1 MSQPAETL
9 SPDVP
14 VDETITI
21 AQLTEHPYDIYRRL
35 RAEAPVVRVPAIR
48 RIMLTKA
55 ADTKHVKENWELFS
69 SDDPLTPMKRAFLA
83 HTLMRKDG
91 EAHARERGAMAPAF
105 APKNIKGCWQPIY
118 TQVAE
123 DYIGRLPRGETVDLF
138 TELAAPFAARCLTHL
153 LGIPE
158 ASDED
163 MIRWSQTL
171 IDGAGNFGNVP
182 ELFEKSDKAN
192 AEMDALFD
200 ACAEKKRADP
210 DASALSAMVNSD
222 DPIEKSQIYS
232 NIKIAIGGGINEPR
246 DALLTILYGLFTN
259 PDQRETCQKDALWDA
274 AFEEGVRWV
283 APIQASS
290 RLVKEDTEIRG
301 LPIARGEVVMTVQA
315 SACHDEE
322 LYDRPED
329 YNIFRPKTPHQ
340 AFGNGPHFC
349 QGTHIARRML
359 AQIALPMLFDRF
371 PGMELADRD
380 AVKFWGF
387 GFRGPLSLPVVLN

>member
-1 MSQPAETL
+1 MTHATLAE
-9 SPDVP
+9 VP
-14 VDETITI
+14 VDETIQI
-21 AQLTEHPYDIYRRL
+21 AQLQSDPYSIYTRL
-35 RAEAPVVRVPAIR
+35 RREAPVVRLPSIK

-55 ADTKHVKENWELFS
+55 ADTKYVKENWELFS

-83 HTLMRKDG
+83 DTLMRKDG
-91 EAHARERGAMAPAF
+91 EDHARERNAMAPAF
-105 APKNIKGCWQPIY
+105 RPKVIMGCWQPLY

-123 DYIGRLPRGETVDLF
+123 EYIARLPRGETVDLF
-138 TELAAPFAARCLTHL
+138 TDLAAPFAARCLTHL

-158 ASDED
+158 ASDAD

-171 IDGAGNFGNVP
+171 IDGAGNFGGLP
-182 ELFEKSDKAN
+182 ELFEKSDAAN

-200 ACAEKKRADP
+200 KCADRVRKEP
-210 DASALSAMVNSD
+210 DQSALSAMVNAE
-222 DPIEKSQIYS
+222 DPIPTSQIYS
-232 NIKIAIGGGINEPR
+232 NVKIAIGGGINEPR

-259 PDQRETCQKDALWDA
+259 PDQREACVKDAMWDT

-301 LPIARGEVVMTVQA
+301 HFIAKDEVVMTVQA
-315 SACHDEE
+315 SACRDED
-322 LYDRPED
+322 LYEEPERF
-329 YNIFRPKTPHQ
+329 NIFRAKAPHQ

-371 PGMELADRD
+371 PNMTLANPE
-380 AVKFWGF
+380 AVKFHGF
-387 GFRGPLSLPVVLN
+387 GFRGPLSLPMTLN